1 MAVSLTHPMDS
12 TKVRMQ
18 ILKTPLKETI
28 FNTFKEYGIRGL
40 YIGWTAGIVRQLTYS
55 TARLGIYNTLY
66 DLGT

>member
-1 MAVSLTHPMDS
+1 MDS

-28 FNTFKEYGIRGL
+28 YSTFREHGMQGF
-40 YIGWTAGIVRQLTYS
+40 YIGWTAGIVRQLTYT

-66 DLGT
+66 DLAT